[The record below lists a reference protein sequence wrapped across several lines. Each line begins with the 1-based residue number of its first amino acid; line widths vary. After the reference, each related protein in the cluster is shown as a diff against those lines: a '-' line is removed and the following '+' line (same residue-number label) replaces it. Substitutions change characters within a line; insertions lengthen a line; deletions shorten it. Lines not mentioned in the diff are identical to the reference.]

1 VNCNRYKYNKFASR
15 ISVAAAPRSGSNAMK
30 RLDWVG
36 VGGYLPSAVTAVAVL
51 AAFSAWPS
59 AGWSRTTRPLAVC
72 EVQDVQRL
80 LAKWGSALARSTPQ
94 DPSPVV
100 NTYAPVKGTLV
111 PTCANGPDIGH
122 DAIRGY
128 FEGFLVNK
136 PIVTFGNPTIG
147 GDCRIAFASGLYS
160 FKLGDGRELQ
170 ARYTYVFQHGLI
182 IQHHSSLQ
190 PQPPGAACAPH

>member
-1 VNCNRYKYNKFASR
+1 
-15 ISVAAAPRSGSNAMK
+15 MK
-30 RLDWVG
+30 RLDWER
-36 VGGYLPSAVTAVAVL
+36 LRRDPANAMIAAAAL
-51 AAFSAWPS
+51 AAVSAWPS
-59 AGWSRTTRPLAVC
+59 AGWSKTTRAVQVC

-80 LAKWGSALARSTPQ
+80 LANWGSALARSTPQ

-122 DAIRGY
+122 EAIKAY
-128 FEGFLVNK
+128 FESFLANK
-136 PIVTFGNPTIG
+136 PTVTFGTPTIG
-147 GDCRIAFASGLYS
+147 GNCAIAFASGLYS

-182 IQHHSSLQ
+182 MQHHSSLQ